1 MLGYSK
7 EIIKWHICSFIR
19 LLDRGDAQ
27 KDYKTNRL
35 DTTSKRRGRRKCS
48 KAENDSP
55 SRNANN
61 TTPIKKRQI
70 IESEK
75 VKRGQQ
81 RDLPLSNLE
90 QDLSHPDRHLSPTEK
105 SPHDLVLFSSELVS
119 ELQQQVSVIKL
130 PSFLSIKFTIH
141 VCIVSSIEGNF
152 FILI

>member
-1 MLGYSK
+1 M
-7 EIIKWHICSFIR
+7 
-19 LLDRGDAQ
+19 
-27 KDYKTNRL
+27 
-35 DTTSKRRGRRKCS
+35 DTTSKRRGRRKCF
-48 KAENDSP
+48 KGENDSP
-55 SRNANN
+55 SRNVSN
-61 TTPIKKRQI
+61 TSASKKRQI

-130 PSFLSIKFTIH
+130 PSFDQLI
-141 VCIVSSIEGNF
+141 VCLASSIESTFLHFNIGRNVKAGTTNH
-152 FILI
+152 

>member
-1 MLGYSK
+1 MIIYMYIRVLGYGHK
-7 EIIKWHICSFIR
+7 IIKWHIFSFIR
-19 LLDRGDAQ
+19 LLDTGDAQ
-27 KDYKTNRL
+27 KDYKTNKL
-35 DTTSKRRGRRKCS
+35 DTTLKRRGRRKCS

-55 SRNANN
+55 SRNASN
-61 TTPIKKRQI
+61 TTAIKKRQI

-130 PSFLSIKFTIH
+130 PSI
-141 VCIVSSIEGNF
+141 
-152 FILI
+152 

>member
-1 MLGYSK
+1 MLGYSHK
-7 EIIKWHICSFIR
+7 IIKWHIFSFIR
-19 LLDRGDAQ
+19 LLDTGDAQ

-55 SRNANN
+55 SRSASNA
-61 TTPIKKRQI
+61 TAVKKRQI

-119 ELQQQVSVIKL
+119 ELQQQVSDIKL
-130 PSFLSIKFTIH
+130 ASF
-141 VCIVSSIEGNF
+141 
-152 FILI
+152 